1 MLKGVILIVK
11 VNWKNTLLKL
21 NGKKTLLKLTEKKTC
36 SLHTAIF
43 LNKVNLIEM
52 TNKLKYYS
60 LLKRNVAA
68 AVLPTY
74 TDQTSILPTTKF
86 SPVLNK

>member
-52 TNKLKYYS
+52 TS
-60 LLKRNVAA
+60 
-68 AVLPTY
+68 
-74 TDQTSILPTTKF
+74 
-86 SPVLNK
+86 